1 MNLSQLYYFRKL
13 AELQNFTQAATELY
27 ITQPTLSASISAL
40 EKELGT
46 KLFQKA
52 GRNVELTKYGQLF
65 YSYVFQSLQT
75 LDEGIQEL
83 HSKVGLLKG
92 NIDII
97 CIPTLLGT
105 YLPSVLN
112 AYNSLQPNMDFSI
125 HDGKTQD
132 IIEAIKSGEFDIGF
146 CSYIENEP
154 DLSFVP
160 VLNQPIIA
168 IINTS
173 HELAKSKVT
182 KLCLDELKPYI
193 LSTYRKELAIGKL
206 CSKLLS
212 GRGLDI
218 NYCFNDEI
226 SLGGFTSINSIVG
239 IVADTP
245 LLDQFEHLIKLKL
258 IDVPEDSRQVCMVY
272 SNKNYL
278 SKPVTHFIEYIKN
291 EAISLK
297 DEKGSDTPYT
307 VRTC

>member
-1 MNLSQLYYFRKL
+1 MTFMNLSQLYYFRKL
-13 AELQNFTQAATELY
+13 AELQNYTLAATELF

-40 EKELGT
+40 EDQLGA

-52 GRNVELTKYGQLF
+52 GRTVKLTKYGQIF
-65 YSYVFQSLQT
+65 YSYVFKSLQT
-75 LDEGIQEL
+75 LDEGIHEVQ
-83 HSKVGLLKG
+83 SKVGLLEG

-105 YLPSVLN
+105 YLPSVLG
-112 AYNSLQPNMDFSI
+112 AYNSLYPNMDFTV

-132 IIEAIKSGEFDIGF
+132 IIETIKSGKFDIGF

-154 DLSFVP
+154 NLTFIP

-168 IINTS
+168 IINAS
-173 HELAKSKVT
+173 HELAKNKVT
-182 KLCLDELKPYI
+182 KLYLDDLKPYK
-193 LSTYRKELAIGKL
+193 LSTYRKNLAIGKL
-206 CSKLLS
+206 CSELLS

-226 SLGGFTSINSIVG
+226 SLGGFTSIDSIVG

-245 LLDQFEHLIKLKL
+245 LLDQFEHLLKIKL
-258 IDVPEDSRQVCMVY
+258 IDVPEDTRQVCMVY

-278 SKPVTHFIEYIKN
+278 SKPVTHFIEYMKN
-291 EAISLK
+291 EMPSLK
-297 DEKGSDTPYT
+297 KDYNITH
-307 VRTC
+307 